1 MNPSK
6 LRIFQRRSPVQVL
19 GPYSRA
25 VIWVQGCNFGCKG
38 CIVPESW
45 DRYAGEN
52 VDISEL
58 VDWILNQ
65 SNIEGITLSGG
76 EPILQAEA
84 LSTLIDQIRAEKD
97 LGVMCYTGFR
107 LEHLK
112 EQGTA
117 SQKVLLEKID
127 LLIDGVYMINLQD
140 DLLWRGSSNQRL
152 LLLGD
157 RYREFLEA
165 QSDRS
170 AGLEFFFTEAGEVG
184 FSGVP
189 TQLNFRQEFESR
201 MSNRS
206 IIVNPNKR
214 GVNL

>member
-1 MNPSK
+1 MKPNK
-6 LRIFQRRSPVQVL
+6 LRIFERRSPVKVL
-19 GPYSRA
+19 GPFSRA

-45 DRYAGEN
+45 DRNAGED

-65 SNIEGITLSGG
+65 PSIEGITLSGG
-76 EPILQAEA
+76 EPMLQAEA
-84 LSTLIDQIRAEKD
+84 LSTLIDHIRTEKD
-97 LGVMCYTGFR
+97 LGVICYTGFR

-112 EQGTA
+112 EQGTT
-117 SQKVLLEKID
+117 SQRNLLKKID
-127 LLIDGVYMINLQD
+127 LLIDGVYVENLQD

-152 LLLGD
+152 LLLSS

-170 AGLEFFFTEAGEVG
+170 AGLEFFLTEAGEVG

-206 IIVNPNKR
+206 VIVNPK
-214 GVNL
+214 

>member
-1 MNPSK
+1 MNRNK
-6 LRIFQRRSPVQVL
+6 LRIFERRSPVKVL
-19 GPYSRA
+19 GPFSRS
-25 VIWVQGCNFGCKG
+25 VIWVQGCDFGCKG

-45 DRYAGEN
+45 DQNAGEEI
-52 VDISEL
+52 DISEL

-65 SNIEGITLSGG
+65 PSIEGITLSGG
-76 EPILQAEA
+76 EPMLQAEA
-84 LSTLIDQIRAEKD
+84 LSTLIDQMRTEKD

-112 EQGTA
+112 EQGTD
-117 SQKVLLEKID
+117 SQKTLLKKID
-127 LLIDGVYMINLQD
+127 LLIDGVYVENLQD
-140 DLLWRGSSNQRL
+140 DLLWRGSSNQRVL
-152 LLLGD
+152 LLSS

-170 AGLEFFFTEAGEVG
+170 AGLEFFFTEAGEMG

-201 MSNRS
+201 MSERS
-206 IIVNPNKR
+206 VIVNPK
-214 GVNL
+214 

>member
-6 LRIFQRRSPVQVL
+6 VRIFERRSPIKVL
-19 GPYSRA
+19 GPFSRA

-45 DRYAGEN
+45 ERDAGEN

-65 SNIEGITLSGG
+65 PSIEGITLSGG
-76 EPILQAEA
+76 EPMLQAEA
-84 LSTLIDQIRAEKD
+84 LSTLIDQIRTEKD
-97 LGVMCYTGFR
+97 LGVMCYTGFC
-107 LEHLK
+107 LEHLQK
-112 EQGTA
+112 QGTT
-117 SQKVLLEKID
+117 SQKTLLKKID
-127 LLIDGVYMINLQD
+127 LLIDGVYVENLQD

-152 LLLGD
+152 LLLSN

-170 AGLEFFFTEAGEVG
+170 AGLEFFLTEIGEVG

-189 TQLNFRQEFESR
+189 TQVNFRQEFESR
-201 MSNRS
+201 MFNRS
-206 IIVNPNKR
+206 VIVNPK
-214 GVNL
+214 

>member
-1 MNPSK
+1 MNPNK
-6 LRIFQRRSPVQVL
+6 LRIFERRSSVKVL
-19 GPYSRA
+19 GPSSRA
-25 VIWVQGCNFGCKG
+25 VIWVQGCDFGCKG

-45 DRYAGEN
+45 TRTAGEE

-65 SNIEGITLSGG
+65 PSIEGITLSGG
-76 EPILQAEA
+76 EPMLQAEA
-84 LSTLIDQIRAEKD
+84 LSTLIDRIRTEKD
-97 LGVMCYTGFR
+97 LGIMCYTGFR
-107 LEHLK
+107 LEHLQK
-112 EQGTA
+112 QGTA
-117 SQKVLLEKID
+117 SQKALLTKID
-127 LLIDGVYMINLQD
+127 LLIDGVYVENLQD

-152 LLLGD
+152 LLLSS
-157 RYREFLEA
+157 RYRKFLEA

-170 AGLEFFFTEAGEVG
+170 SGLEFFFTEAGEVG

-206 IIVNPNKR
+206 VVINPK
-214 GVNL
+214 

>member
-1 MNPSK
+1 MMNPNK
-6 LRIFQRRSPVQVL
+6 LKIFERRSPVKVL
-19 GPYSRA
+19 GPFSRA
-25 VIWVQGCNFGCKG
+25 VIWVQGCDFGCKG

-45 DRYAGEN
+45 ERDAGED

-65 SNIEGITLSGG
+65 PSIEGITLSGG
-76 EPILQAEA
+76 EPMLQAEA
-84 LSTLIDQIRAEKD
+84 LSTLIDRIRTEKD

-107 LEHLK
+107 LEHLQK
-112 EQGTA
+112 QGTA
-117 SQKVLLEKID
+117 SQKTLLTKID
-127 LLIDGVYMINLQD
+127 ILIDGVYVENLQD

-152 LLLGD
+152 LLLSN

-170 AGLEFFFTEAGEVG
+170 SGLEFFFTEAGEVG

-201 MSNRS
+201 MSNRAV
-206 IIVNPNKR
+206 IVNPK
-214 GVNL
+214 

>member
-6 LRIFQRRSPVQVL
+6 LRIFERRSPVKVL
-19 GPYSRA
+19 GPFSRA
-25 VIWVQGCNFGCKG
+25 VIWVQGCDFGCKA

-45 DRYAGEN
+45 ERDAGED

-65 SNIEGITLSGG
+65 PSIEGITLSGG
-76 EPILQAEA
+76 EPMLQAEA
-84 LSTLIDQIRAEKD
+84 LSNLIDRIRTEKN

-107 LEHLK
+107 LEHLQK
-112 EQGTA
+112 QGTA
-117 SQKVLLEKID
+117 SQKALLTKID
-127 LLIDGVYMINLQD
+127 LLIDGVYVENLQD
-140 DLLWRGSSNQRL
+140 DLLWRGSSNQRIL
-152 LLLGD
+152 LLSS
-157 RYREFLEA
+157 RYREFLEV

-170 AGLEFFFTEAGEVG
+170 SGLEFFFTETGEVG

-189 TQLNFRQEFESR
+189 NQLNFRQEFESR

-206 IIVNPNKR
+206 VIVNPK
-214 GVNL
+214 

>member
-6 LRIFQRRSPVQVL
+6 LRIFDRRSPVKVL
-19 GPYSRA
+19 GPFSRA
-25 VIWVQGCNFGCKG
+25 VIWVQGCDFGCKG

-45 DRYAGEN
+45 DRNAGED

-65 SNIEGITLSGG
+65 PSIEGITLSGG
-76 EPILQAEA
+76 EPMLQAEA
-84 LSTLIDQIRAEKD
+84 MSTLIDRIRTEKD

-112 EQGTA
+112 EQGTT
-117 SQKVLLEKID
+117 SQTNLLKKID
-127 LLIDGVYMINLQD
+127 LLIDGVYVENLQD

-152 LLLGD
+152 LLLSD

-165 QSDRS
+165 QGDRS
-170 AGLEFFFTEAGEVG
+170 AGLEFFFAETGEVG

-189 TQLNFRQEFESR
+189 AQLNFRQEFESR
-201 MSNRS
+201 MSKRS
-206 IIVNPNKR
+206 VIVNPK
-214 GVNL
+214 

>member
-1 MNPSK
+1 MNQNK
-6 LRIFQRRSPVQVL
+6 LRIFERRSPVKVL
-19 GPYSRA
+19 GPSSRA
-25 VIWVQGCNFGCKG
+25 VIWVQGCDFGCKG

-45 DRYAGEN
+45 ERDAGED

-65 SNIEGITLSGG
+65 PSIEGITLSGG
-76 EPILQAEA
+76 EPMLQAEA
-84 LSTLIDQIRAEKD
+84 LSTLIDRIRTEKD

-107 LEHLK
+107 LEHLQK
-112 EQGTA
+112 QGTA
-117 SQKVLLEKID
+117 SQKTLLTKID
-127 LLIDGVYMINLQD
+127 ILIDGVYVENLQD

-152 LLLGD
+152 LLLSN

-170 AGLEFFFTEAGEVG
+170 SGLEFFFTEAGEVG

-201 MSNRS
+201 MSNRAV
-206 IIVNPNKR
+206 IVNPK
-214 GVNL
+214 